1 MSIMSGESMKSMKN
15 VSWCDEDSEC
25 QFCESVGKASWIMME
40 GSQIMKS
47 VTSAKVKKKNCMIEQ
62 GKTEEKQKKEDFY
75 TERHTRCIPQK
86 AWKNLMVQVWELL
99 NWSAAN
105 STV

>member
-1 MSIMSGESMKSMKN
+1 
-15 VSWCDEDSEC
+15 
-25 QFCESVGKASWIMME
+25 MME

-62 GKTEEKQKKEDFY
+62 GKTEEKQKKEDYY

-86 AWKNLMVQVWELL
+86 A
-99 NWSAAN
+99 
-105 STV
+105 